1 MNPATASTRGGK
13 VIAVNSDFTNYL
25 NIFRRSALETENRC
39 VQRRGR
45 THGIEIFPQ
54 ERDLAT
60 CSTQEHHIILAIDT
74 PRRLDETFP
83 LDFGDSS
90 FGIGKGMYRE
100 VEETEILHSPHKPGC
115 VTDCLLPTR

>member
-1 MNPATASTRGGK
+1 MPFEKGQLLVTG
-13 VIAVNSDFTNYL
+13 DFTNYL
-25 NIFRRSALETENRC
+25 NIFRRSLETENRC

-74 PRRLDETFP
+74 PRRLDEAFP
-83 LDFGDSS
+83 LDFDDSS
-90 FGIGKGMYRE
+90 FGIGKG
-100 VEETEILHSPHKPGC
+100 TA
-115 VTDCLLPTR
+115 LPAGPRYSGL

>member
-74 PRRLDETFP
+74 PRRHDETFP

-90 FGIGKGMYRE
+90 FGIGKVMYRE
-100 VEETEILHSPHKPGC
+100 RSDVHTSELQSHDKH
-115 VTDCLLPTR
+115 VY